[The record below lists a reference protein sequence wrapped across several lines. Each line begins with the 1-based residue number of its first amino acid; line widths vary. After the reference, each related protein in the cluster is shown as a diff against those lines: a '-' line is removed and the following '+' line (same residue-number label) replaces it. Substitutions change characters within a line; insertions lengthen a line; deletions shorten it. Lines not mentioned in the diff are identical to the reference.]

1 MHRIV
6 FLSRRG
12 DVSGPLAQALFNRA
26 IAECAP
32 GTAVG
37 AAAALQPALAIQATT
52 QVVLDELGVDTQPM
66 GILEAGAPM
75 LRHADRVIALDRDLE
90 LPEHLRETA
99 ISERWDLV
107 DPGAATIERVRALA
121 EEIRARVG
129 VLARE
134 IVLDAGN

>member
-37 AAAALQPALAIQATT
+37 AAAALQPASAIQAKT

-66 GILEAGAPM
+66 GILEVSPPM
-75 LRHADRVIALDRDLE
+75 LQHADRVIALDRDVE
-90 LPEHLRETA
+90 LPVGLRERA
-99 ISERWDLV
+99 VPERWDLP
-107 DPGAATIERVRALA
+107 DHSAATIEQVRALA
-121 EEIRARVG
+121 TDIRALVG

-134 IVLDAGN
+134 IASGAGS